1 MTSHDDD
8 MTSRSQHDAVS
19 LTTVHYLASSFHR
32 VLTCMKRS
40 PLTFLEQAAAA
51 VVDNDSMLP
60 SDEADDVH
68 H

>member
-1 MTSHDDD
+1 
-8 MTSRSQHDAVS
+8 
-19 LTTVHYLASSFHR
+19 
-32 VLTCMKRS
+32 MKRS

-51 VVDNDSMLP
+51 VADNDSMLP